1 MNFKLW
7 SELNPKA
14 KKELKPDFGFRNWDS
29 LCKDEKYKIWKYLDI
44 YFFDK
49 DIKTKRDVV
58 GVNKLVYYEFYGTY
72 EKKNKRK
79 RELLFR

>member
-29 LCKDEKYKIWKYLDI
+29 LTEDERYKIWKYLETH
-44 YFFDK
+44 FFQ
-49 DIKTKRDVV
+49 
-58 GVNKLVYYEFYGTY
+58 
-72 EKKNKRK
+72 
-79 RELLFR
+79 